1 MKPARRLGRSALVAH
16 RSSLAASCVLA
27 GFLVF
32 LLAFLIAPVTA
43 QVSGTDQSSGTV
55 YQAPMFKFYVWGQV
69 QSPGAYRLSANPDI
83 VELLSA
89 GGGPTEKADLSHVTL
104 VRGIDQRRQTLNLR
118 RLLNSGQTTTLSP
131 GDVVIVPESF
141 WYRFR
146 DEITIVTS
154 LAVFVNLYFTIANR
168 PSQTANASRR

>member
-1 MKPARRLGRSALVAH
+1 VKNLSRMPRADKLVGPLRS
-16 RSSLAASCVLA
+16 
-27 GFLVF
+27 LVF
-32 LLAFLIAPVTA
+32 LLAFLTVPAAA
-43 QVSGTDQSSGTV
+43 QVTGTDQPSGTD

-89 GGGPTEKADLSHVTL
+89 GGGPTEKADLSRVTL
-104 VRGIDQRRQTLNLR
+104 VRGVDQRHQTLNLR
-118 RLLNSGQTTTLSP
+118 RLLNSGQTLTLSP

-168 PSQTANASRR
+168 QASTARMSRR